1 MNQDLLFSVGP
12 YGALILALIGILVRF
27 AIPLEDSIRTFQRR
41 QSRLLLWSS
50 PAWKVGAM
58 VVLGGH
64 LLPVLL
70 PRLLLSWND
79 DPLRL
84 FLLEALGF
92 GFGGLAFAGLWIG
105 LRRTQTKDRSFGDRS
120 FGPIDTIVAA
130 LLLTAVGSG
139 LLVAVLYRWGSTW
152 SVTLVVPYLKSLV
165 TLSPRGEL
173 AASLPFLA
181 RIHILSAMGLLAIAP
196 ISSLGAFFSRTF
208 VPRPRTSVIRT

>member
-1 MNQDLLFSVGP
+1 MNQELLFGVGP
-12 YGALILALIGILVRF
+12 YGALVLALVGILIRF

-58 VVLGGH
+58 VILGGH
-64 LLPVLL
+64 LLPVFL
-70 PRLLLSWND
+70 PQHLLSWND

-84 FLLEALGF
+84 LLLEALGF

-105 LRRTQTKDRSFGDRS
+105 LRRTQAKGRS

-152 SVTLVVPYLKSLV
+152 SVTLLVPYLKSIV
-165 TLSPRGEL
+165 TLSPQGEL
-173 AASLPFLA
+173 AASLPLLA
-181 RIHILSAMGLLAIAP
+181 RIHFLSAMGLISIAP
-196 ISSLGAFFSRTF
+196 ISSLGAFFSRTLA
-208 VPRPRTSVIRT
+208 PRTSVART